1 MARNSEVAIW
11 GKALDLDHFITILN
25 SQFFHCV
32 NCAFVVHNIEYNG
45 KNYLFI

>member
-11 GKALDLDHFITILN
+11 GKALDLDHFIAILN
-25 SQFFHCV
+25 SKFFYCV
-32 NCAFVVHNIEYNG
+32 NWVFVIYNIEYNG